1 MTVFKGKIGSAQK
14 EVRKI
19 GNCHVGELMKTEN
32 SYCTVH
38 VLDGWFEHQ
47 QFWGTLRVRPTV
59 LVLPWYAAR

>member
-1 MTVFKGKIGSAQK
+1 
-14 EVRKI
+14 
-19 GNCHVGELMKTEN
+19 MKTEN